1 MRAMFLSMAAEA
13 EPVLKEKARFQ
24 PPPYLHATS
33 KMGGPFRFWCI
44 DTITGL
50 TPPAPD
56 GGTYIFVAIDPF
68 TRWVEIGRSAAL
80 TSFHV
85 AEWFHKQVFRRYGTP
100 YSVRTDKGTKYQ
112 GKFDKY
118 LT

>member
-1 MRAMFLSMAAEA
+1 MCLCVTTEA
-13 EPVLKEKARFQ
+13 EPVLKEKARCR
-24 PPPYLHATS
+24 PPPYLHAMS

-56 GGTYIFVAIDPF
+56 GGTCIFVAIDPF

-80 TSFHV
+80 TSFRT
-85 AEWFHKQVFRRYGTP
+85 AKWFHEQVVCRYGTP
-100 YSVRTDKGTKYQ
+100 YGLHTDKGTEYW
-112 GKFDKY
+112 GDFDKY